1 MIKGDKRMKLED
13 IPAEAWTLPP
23 TPVPVK
29 LVEVPVWRVLHQTLQ
44 DQGFVIIESDKVRK
58 TPTGVIESVLV
69 KGFVT
74 YLHQTLNVRLKT
86 RRISAHRWYC
96 TL

>member
-1 MIKGDKRMKLED
+1 MKLED

-29 LVEVPVWRVLHQTLQ
+29 LVEVPVWRALHQTLQ

>member
-1 MIKGDKRMKLED
+1 
-13 IPAEAWTLPP
+13 
-23 TPVPVK
+23 
-29 LVEVPVWRVLHQTLQ
+29 
-44 DQGFVIIESDKVRK
+44 VRK